1 MPNRF
6 ERRIGKNVNNVNGSK
21 LIRDDGNNRKIVDT
35 TNSVKNNVKKDNR
48 IVTEEGKRAQI
59 QAQREIQERRKQDK
73 INYNKYVIPKN
84 SYMNNDKFIQLE
96 LMKLKIDMMKIVKK
110 LKNGGFINEKK
121 SKDTNN
127 KLHDEK
133 ISGLKKEIDDL
144 LSIVSKQENKI
155 EDTSKTISKN
165 VQSVNEELYKSIQ
178 DDMTKLKKES
188 QENNDKLYN
197 KLKNYDVTIE
207 EIQIQ
212 SRRFNKAILKINEV
226 YEKFSEIESNIQ
238 NLNNNVNKNWSEL
251 NKYREIIEKNK
262 VLEDELEDV
271 NIIEFK
277 KLVHSNN
284 ELFTT
289 MRDDFS
295 KNVSENKEMKAQFE
309 NIKNII
315 DVRMDNFDVGIKNVS
330 QNYYFIED
338 KINGLVKES
347 NDLLI
352 KFKEIRAESNEL
364 KNTVEYRIA
373 LIDGKKP
380 NKKDKKD
387 DNDKVNSVKKPPLV
401 GLPLARILESRKF
414 NLKN

>member
-35 TNSVKNNVKKDNR
+35 TNSIKNNVKKDNR
-48 IVTEEGKRAQI
+48 ILSEEDKQAQI

-110 LKNGGFINEKK
+110 LKNGGFINEQK

-133 ISGLKKEIDDL
+133 ISRLKKEIDDL

-155 EDTSKTISKN
+155 DDTSKTISKN
-165 VQSVNEELYKSIQ
+165 VQSVNEELYKSIKG
-178 DDMTKLKKES
+178 DMKKLNDEIKENI
-188 QENNDKLYN
+188 EKIDN
-197 KLKNYDVTIE
+197 KLKTYDIA
-207 EIQIQ
+207 IQDIQ
-212 SRRFNKAILKINEV
+212 TQNSRFNKAILKINEV
-226 YEKFSEIESNIQ
+226 YEKFSELETTLQ
-238 NLNNNVNKNWSEL
+238 NLNNTVNKNLLEL
-251 NKYREIIEKNK
+251 TKHREIIEKNK
-262 VLEDELEDV
+262 VLEDKLENV

-295 KNVSENKEMKAQFE
+295 KNVSENKEMKTQFE
-309 NIKNII
+309 NIKKII

-330 QNYYFIED
+330 DNYYFIED

-352 KFKEIRAESNEL
+352 KFKIIREESNQL
-364 KNTVEYRIA
+364 KDTV
-373 LIDGKKP
+373 
-380 NKKDKKD
+380 
-387 DNDKVNSVKKPPLV
+387 
-401 GLPLARILESRKF
+401 
-414 NLKN
+414 